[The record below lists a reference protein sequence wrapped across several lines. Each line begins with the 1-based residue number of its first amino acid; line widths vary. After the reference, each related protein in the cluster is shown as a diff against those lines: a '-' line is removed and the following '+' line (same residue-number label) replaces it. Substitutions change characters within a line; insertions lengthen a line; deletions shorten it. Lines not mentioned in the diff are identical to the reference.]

1 MDFLLQ
7 NNNWG
12 WLAMI
17 IASGSMLLWQTF
29 KAQGSAVSPAQ
40 ATLLINREDAMVEDV
55 REPAE
60 YAGGHIP
67 KAHPIP
73 LGQLSK
79 RLDELQRFKDKPI
92 VVVCRSGNRSANACG
107 ILKKNEFPNVL
118 NLSGGMSAWELA
130 GLPVTKK

>member
-40 ATLLINREDAMVEDV
+40 ATLLINREDAMVLDV

-67 KAHPIP
+67 KALPIP

-107 ILKKNEFPNVL
+107 ILKKNEFPQVL
-118 NLSGGMSAWELA
+118 NLSGGMSAWEQA